1 VLKEL
6 HIRNFALIDRLSI
19 SFDPHLNILTGETG
33 AGKTI
38 LINAL
43 NLLLGG
49 RASAEFIRT
58 GEESAEVEAA
68 FRLDKGHPIHAC
80 LESAGCPCSPEDDLI
95 IRRIIF
101 RSEKANR
108 CYVNG
113 RMVPVSILDAIGS
126 WLVDIHGQHEHQLLL
141 NPSRHLDILDRF
153 GSLEGDA
160 MQVSSS
166 FCAYQESRS
175 TWEDLVRRREESARE
190 QEILAFQRN
199 EIDNARLVPGE
210 EDELLGEQNILAHAV
225 RIRELTS
232 SILNTMYQSEGSVT
246 ETLGDVLGR
255 CQALSCLDPRFRP
268 MEDTLNG
275 MLIQID
281 DITRQLMEYESK
293 QDFSPERLEGIEER
307 LDLIGRLK
315 KKYQRTFEEL
325 IEFRNSME
333 ERWELLENYEERIRT
348 AEDAMNA
355 RWHDLR
361 RSALELSEKRRRVA
375 KQIERDVG
383 AQLNDLALG
392 HARFTVAFFDSPVP
406 DDAPPKNMT
415 SRGFDEIEFLFSAN
429 PGEEPR
435 PLARIAS
442 GGEISR
448 VMLGFKSCLAIADQV
463 LTLVFDEIDTGIG
476 GSAAVK
482 VGQKMKGLA
491 SKRQII
497 CITHLPQIA
506 SNATTHFLVSKRVE
520 RGRTLTEVSTLS
532 TGERIRE
539 LAKMIAGDS
548 QSEIALRHA
557 TEILEKSGTIL

>member
-1 VLKEL
+1 MLKEL
-6 HIRNFALIDRLSI
+6 HIRNFALIDQLSI

-49 RASAEFIRT
+49 RASTDFIRT

-68 FRLDKGHPIHAC
+68 FRLDEGHPVHAC
-80 LESAGCPCSPEDDLI
+80 LESAGCPCAPEDDLI

-113 RMVPVSILDAIGS
+113 HMVPVSLLDAIGS
-126 WLVDIHGQHEHQLLL
+126 WLVDIHGQHEHQILL

-153 GSLEGDA
+153 GNLEGDV
-160 MQVSSS
+160 MQVSDS
-166 FCAYQESRS
+166 FHAYQASRN
-175 TWEDLVRRREESARE
+175 TWEELVRRREESARE
-190 QEILAFQRN
+190 REILAFQRK
-199 EIDNARLVPGE
+199 ELEVARLVPGE
-210 EDELLGEQNILAHAV
+210 EEELLGEQNILAHAV
-225 RIRELTS
+225 KIRELTS
-232 SILNTMYQSEGSVT
+232 SLLNTLYQSEGSVT
-246 ETLGDVLGR
+246 ETLGDALGR
-255 CQALSCLDPRFRP
+255 FQSLSSLDLRFRP
-268 MEDTLNG
+268 MEETLNG
-275 MLIQID
+275 VLIQIE
-281 DITRQLMEYESK
+281 DITHQLMEYESK
-293 QDFSPERLEGIEER
+293 QDFSPDHLERVQER
-307 LDLIGRLK
+307 LDCISRLK

-325 IEFRNSME
+325 IGLRNTME
-333 ERWELLENYEERIRT
+333 ERWELLENYEERIRN
-348 AEDAMNA
+348 AEDAMHE
-355 RWHDLR
+355 RWQDLR
-361 RSALELSEKRRRVA
+361 RHALDVSEKRRRVA
-375 KQIERDVG
+375 RRIEQG
-383 AQLNDLALG
+383 IEAQLNDLALG
-392 HARFTVAFFDSPVP
+392 QARFVVSHSHPPVS
-406 DDAPPKNMT
+406 DQGPPKNMT
-415 SRGFDEIEFLFSAN
+415 ARGFDEIEFLFSAN
-429 PGEEPR
+429 PGEDPR

-448 VMLGFKSCLAIADQV
+448 VMLGFKSCLAMADQV

-482 VGQKMKGLA
+482 VGQKMKDLA

-506 SNATTHFLVSKRVE
+506 SNASTHFLVSKRVE
-520 RGRTLTEVSTLS
+520 RGRTLTEVTPLS

-548 QSEIALRHA
+548 QSETALRHA
-557 TEILEKSGTIL
+557 SEILEKSGTTL